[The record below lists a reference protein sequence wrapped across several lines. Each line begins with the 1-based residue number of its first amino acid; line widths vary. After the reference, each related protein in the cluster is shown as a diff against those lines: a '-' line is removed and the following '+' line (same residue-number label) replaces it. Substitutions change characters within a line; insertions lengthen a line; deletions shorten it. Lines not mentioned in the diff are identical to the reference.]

1 MTVDPIEFD
10 VALSFAGE
18 DRKYVDKVASFLKKM
33 GIKVFYDKYEEATLW
48 GKDLYEHLI
57 DIYKNKSRY
66 TVIFASKHYSE
77 KLWTTHERRAA
88 QSRAFESHREYILP
102 VRIDDTE
109 IPGILLS
116 IGYKRSNNFS
126 PRKLAELIKAK
137 VGPIY
142 RENFF
147 PDDPDLLYKPLKANT
162 LKKQDEIREIAQHF
176 FETFCYMTTEERFLL
191 IDAIKNLCPCG
202 FPHEIHLRLD
212 LLSRIQNK
220 SKDEIILIFSKL
232 SCLGLSVTVTQEKE
246 SDKNK
251 ICKSFDRITI
261 KYIPLIIDCREN
273 CTEIVIEIINIIY
286 TRACDKCAK
295 NAIEHC
301 DFSLLS
307 SFAGYP
313 DNE

>member
-1 MTVDPIEFD
+1 MTVNPIEFD

-18 DRKYVDKVASFLKKM
+18 DRKYIERVANFLRKM

-88 QSRAFESHREYILP
+88 QARALESHREYILP

-109 IPGILLS
+109 IPGILS
-116 IGYKRSNNFS
+116 STGYIRSKNFS
-126 PRKLAELIKAK
+126 PRKLAELIKIK
-137 VGPIY
+137 VGPLY

-147 PDDPDLLYKPLKANT
+147 PEDPDLLYKPLKANSV
-162 LKKQDEIREIAQHF
+162 KRQDEIYDIAYHF
-176 FETFCYMTTEERFLL
+176 FETFRYMTAEERFLL
-191 IDAIKNLCPCG
+191 VDAIKNLCPCG
-202 FPHEIHLRLD
+202 FPDEIHLQLD
-212 LLSRIQNK
+212 YLSRIQNK
-220 SKDEIILIFSKL
+220 SKEEIIAIFSKL
-232 SCLGLSVTVTQEKE
+232 NCLGLSVTVTQEKE
-246 SDKNK
+246 TEKNK
-251 ICKSFDRITI
+251 ICQYHDRITI
-261 KYIPLIIDCREN
+261 QYIPFLTDCQEN
-273 CTEIVIEIINIIY
+273 CTEIIIEIINTIFR
-286 TRACDKCAK
+286 RACPNCAK